1 MVVGLDAV
9 RSVVERILDDRVQ
22 VWREVAR
29 QGDRGA
35 PDGVAAGQPLEPPVP
50 GAALVWC
57 GLGAVLGSADP
68 TASHQ
73 AVLPVGAALVRV
85 GDILVV
91 SGSARPAGPRDPD
104 LIGRLFRVAD
114 ANVGIDPVVRVV
126 LLEAAG

>member
-29 QGDRGA
+29 QGDRAA
-35 PDGVAAGQPLEPPVP
+35 PDAGAGQPLDPPVP
-50 GAALVWC
+50 GAALVWS

-68 TASHQ
+68 AASHQ

-85 GDILVV
+85 GDLLVV
-91 SGSARPAGPRDPD
+91 SGSARPAGPRDPE
-104 LIGRLFRVAD
+104 LVGRLFRVAD